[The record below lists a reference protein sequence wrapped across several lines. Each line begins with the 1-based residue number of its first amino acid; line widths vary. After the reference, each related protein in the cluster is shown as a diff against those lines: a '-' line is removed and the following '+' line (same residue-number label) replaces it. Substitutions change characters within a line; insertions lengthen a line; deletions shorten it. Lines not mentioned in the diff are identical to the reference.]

1 MKNPFQG
8 DLFIFPSMKTQKAKS
23 PALMLTCE
31 HACNKVPA
39 AFKNAV
45 PAEVLESHRGYDI
58 GARLVYRKL
67 VNFAKPEFHCEGKF
81 SRLFVD
87 LNRSITNK
95 SAFSEFYD
103 TLEARDKASAEKT
116 KAQATA
122 YWQEYRAAIEK
133 FVASSLSSPKR
144 TSLKNRVAKS
154 EPEIVHLGIHS
165 FTPTLNGK
173 VRNTDIGILYDPARP
188 QERAYANVIK
198 AEIKRLYP
206 AMKVR
211 FNYPYKGS
219 SDGLTTTLRKKFGP
233 QYAGIEIEINQ
244 KLLSYEV

>member
-1 MKNPFQG
+1 MNKRS
-8 DLFIFPSMKTQKAKS
+8 DSILI
-23 PALMLTCE
+23 LTCE
-31 HACNKVPA
+31 HASNKLPT
-39 AFKNAV
+39 AFKKAV
-45 PAEVLESHRGYDI
+45 PAEVLKTHRAYDI
-58 GARLVYRKL
+58 GAVQVFRKL
-67 VNFAKPEFHCEGKF
+67 VKFAKPEFFCEGNF

-87 LNRSITNK
+87 LNRTITNK
-95 SAFSEFYD
+95 SAFSNYYEA
-103 TLEARDKASAEKT
+103 LEARDKAAAEIA

-122 YWQEYRAAIEK
+122 YWNEYRAAIEK
-133 FVASSLSSPKR
+133 FVDSALKPKTR
-144 TSLKNRVAKS
+144 AAKS

-165 FTPTLNGK
+165 FTPELNGK
-173 VRNTDIGILYDPARP
+173 VRNADIGILYDPSRP

-233 QYAGIEIEINQ
+233 RYAGLEIEINQ
-244 KLLSYEV
+244 KFFK